1 MEAERSLCLSETTHP
16 HKEEVLLSQYNAK
29 MRLNFLV
36 FRTNLN
42 ARVHVTS
49 VCDQAAYECS
59 PLEKMTPPCIII
71 IIITTIREISPLGT
85 FPAPIGA

>member
-16 HKEEVLLSQYNAK
+16 NKEEVLLSQYNAR

-36 FRTNLN
+36 FSTNLN

-49 VCDQAAYECS
+49 VCDQAAYEFS
-59 PLEKMTPPCIII
+59 PPGED
-71 IIITTIREISPLGT
+71 ESPMHHHHHHHH
-85 FPAPIGA
+85 